1 MHDKQDTALRQ
12 LARAMAAKDVDT
24 LTAALAV
31 AGEAGV
37 APANLQKGR
46 DALATA
52 TQAATHRQQVP
63 PHERAA
69 VLQ

>member
-37 APANLQKGR
+37 APASLQKGR